1 MHAKIHRQFRYY
13 LLNLQGRQLMYVRR
27 ISESSSRSHC
37 SGKAISITYY
47 EFVPIALDIQHA
59 MRMRRVVICG
69 LSGSALL
76 FRISHKQHDFRKESY

>member
-47 EFVPIALDIQHA
+47 EFVPIALDIQQA
-59 MRMRRVVICG
+59 MRIHHIVICD
-69 LSGSALL
+69 LPRSTV
-76 FRISHKQHDFRKESY
+76 FFDIIS